1 MVDRNFGKFSKASQ
15 IGERM
20 QTKED
25 ADKQFKLAVAC
36 VWCEWLRN
44 YYDKRGANIHNLIPM
59 DSMMPIMDGFGMSH
73 YNLQDYQNLELDHIR
88 NKTHGDRYNLLNVQ
102 LITPETHD
110 IKTKSGEYTDYR
122 YCEYVKWLKE
132 KLK

>member
-36 VWCEWLRN
+36 VWCEWLRST
-44 YYDKRGANIHNLIPM
+44 YPGMTCSFNIMPPM
-59 DSMMPIMDGFGMSH
+59 DCIAKGRELKE
-73 YNLQDYQNLELDHIR
+73 LQLDHIR